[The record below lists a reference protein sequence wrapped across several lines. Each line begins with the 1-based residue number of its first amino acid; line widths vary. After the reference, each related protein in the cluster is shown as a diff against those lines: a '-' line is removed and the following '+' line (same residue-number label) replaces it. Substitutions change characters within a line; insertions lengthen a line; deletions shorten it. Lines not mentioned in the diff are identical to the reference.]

1 VVMPLVAVIVRVA
14 LLDGGCVVG
23 GDDGGTVVRGGGVSG
38 ACVRGVGVTG
48 SDVGIVWCWC

>member
-1 VVMPLVAVIVRVA
+1 MVMPLVAVIVRVA